1 MSSNTGEPFQRIT
14 IDTAKEKI
22 DSEECTIV
30 DVRQQDE
37 WDSGHVKNA
46 VHIPVDEIL
55 SKIDQLPDTGS
66 LLFIC
71 AAGAR
76 SALACEL
83 VASMG
88 IESERLFN
96 IEEGTPSWIAKG
108 YPTE

>member
-1 MSSNTGEPFQRIT
+1 MSSNTGEPFQRIN

-46 VHIPVDEIL
+46 IHIPVDEIL
-55 SKIDQLPDTGS
+55 SKIDQLPDSGP
-66 LLFIC
+66 LLLIC
-71 AAGAR
+71 AAGVR

-83 VASMG
+83 AASMG

-96 IEEGTPSWIAKG
+96 ITLALERSR
-108 YPTE
+108 